1 MTYQDVN
8 QGSDTGDGSAIP
20 ISGQARAASG
30 RDAQSES
37 AASDVAQQAGDV
49 AQTAKAAATDVASE
63 AQTQVRAVAD
73 ELTTQARALIGTTQ
87 DHVREQARQRAEHAA
102 QGLRSLAGELQALSQ
117 GRPQEAERLA
127 GWVRSSQQRLQQWS
141 DRLDRGG
148 IDGVVQDLTSFARR
162 RPLVF
167 LGACLGAG
175 FVVGRIAKD
184 AAVASADAT
193 PAAPLPASSGMTPV
207 REPATPAGAPR

>member
-8 QGSDTGDGSAIP
+8 EGSDTGDGSAVP
-20 ISGQARAASG
+20 ISGQAPSASG
-30 RDAQSES
+30 RDAQSEGT
-37 AASDVAQQAGDV
+37 ASDVAQQAGDV
-49 AQTAKAAATDVASE
+49 AQTAKSAATDVASE

-87 DHVREQARQRAEHAA
+87 DQVREQAQQRAEHAA

-117 GRPQEAERLA
+117 GRPQEAERLV

-148 IDGVVQDLTSFARR
+148 IDGVVQDLTTFARR

-175 FVVGRIAKD
+175 FVVGRVAKE
-184 AAVASADAT
+184 AASADAT
-193 PAAPLPASSGMTPV
+193 TAAPLPAPTGMTPV